1 MTQTSQAAPGK
12 VTKLNRVERNAW
24 TKRKIFD
31 AATKIVGKYV
41 YAEAS
46 VARITEAAGV
56 AQGTFYNH
64 FENRQELLDQL
75 LPKIGID
82 MVRFIRER
90 TGTPQTARQEIERF
104 SAFFDFIREVPEFL
118 RILNEAEFFA
128 PIGYQK
134 HFDNISTAYVR
145 ILKRARLAGTIEAY
159 SDEEF
164 EAIVQMLMGA
174 RGYLSRRY
182 SYSGGENIA
191 SSEVER
197 VIYELPQVRE
207 VAVIGMRDERWGET
221 PVAIVV
227 LAEHAALE
235 LPDLTDHCRARLAGF
250 KIPKQLIIRD
260 SLPRNPS
267 GKVLKRVLR
276 AELEAHA

>member
-1 MTQTSQAAPGK
+1 MTQEPETTSGK
-12 VTKLNRVERNAW
+12 VAKLNRVERNAW

-31 AATKIVGKYV
+31 AATKIVGKYG

-46 VARITEAAGV
+46 VARITEEAGV

-75 LPKIGID
+75 LPMIGTA

-90 TGTPQTARQEIERF
+90 TGTAHAARQEIERF
-104 SAFFDFIREVPEFL
+104 GAFFDFIREVPEFL

-134 HFDNISTAYVR
+134 HLDNISTAYVR
-145 ILKRARLAGTIEAY
+145 ILRRARHAGAIDNF

-164 EAIVQMLMGA
+164 EAIVHMFMGA

-182 SYSGGENIA
+182 SYSGGAVTAVPDHVISAYEKLITRGLFTPR
-191 SSEVER
+191 SEGDNHDR
-197 VIYELPQVRE
+197 
-207 VAVIGMRDERWGET
+207 
-221 PVAIVV
+221 
-227 LAEHAALE
+227 
-235 LPDLTDHCRARLAGF
+235 
-250 KIPKQLIIRD
+250 
-260 SLPRNPS
+260 
-267 GKVLKRVLR
+267 
-276 AELEAHA
+276 

>member
-1 MTQTSQAAPGK
+1 MTQATPAK

-24 TKRKIFD
+24 TKQRIFD
-31 AATKIVGKYV
+31 AATKIVGKYG

-75 LPKIGID
+75 LPKIGLD
-82 MVRFIRER
+82 MVRFIRAR
-90 TGTPQTARQEIERF
+90 TGTASAARQEVERF

-134 HFDNISTAYVR
+134 HFDNISSAYVR
-145 ILKRARLAGTIEAY
+145 ILQRALAAGATNTF

-164 EAIVQMLMGA
+164 EALVQVLMGA

-182 SYSGGENIA
+182 SYSEHGVTAVPDYVISAYQKLVTRGLFN
-191 SSEVER
+191 SSDKGR
-197 VIYELPQVRE
+197 
-207 VAVIGMRDERWGET
+207 
-221 PVAIVV
+221 
-227 LAEHAALE
+227 
-235 LPDLTDHCRARLAGF
+235 
-250 KIPKQLIIRD
+250 K
-260 SLPRNPS
+260 S
-267 GKVLKRVLR
+267 
-276 AELEAHA
+276 

>member
-1 MTQTSQAAPGK
+1 MTHAPQTTSAK

-31 AATKIVGKYV
+31 AATKIVGKYG

-64 FENRQELLDQL
+64 FENRQALLDQL
-75 LPKIGID
+75 LPKIGLD
-82 MVRFIRER
+82 MVRFIRAR
-90 TGTPQTARQEIERF
+90 TGTARAAKQEIERF
-104 SAFFDFIREVPEFL
+104 GAFFDFIRQVPEFL

-145 ILKRARLAGTIEAY
+145 ILKRARLAGTVDAY

-164 EAIVQMLMGA
+164 EAIVQILMGA
-174 RGYLSRRY
+174 RGYL
-182 SYSGGENIA
+182 
-191 SSEVER
+191 
-197 VIYELPQVRE
+197 
-207 VAVIGMRDERWGET
+207 
-221 PVAIVV
+221 
-227 LAEHAALE
+227 
-235 LPDLTDHCRARLAGF
+235 
-250 KIPKQLIIRD
+250 
-260 SLPRNPS
+260 
-267 GKVLKRVLR
+267 
-276 AELEAHA
+276 

>member
-1 MTQTSQAAPGK
+1 MTQSQAASGK

-31 AATKIVGKYV
+31 AATKVVGKYG

-46 VARITEAAGV
+46 VARITEEAGV

-82 MVRFIRER
+82 MVHFIRER
-90 TGTPQTARQEIERF
+90 TGNADAAKQEVERF
-104 SAFFDFIREVPEFL
+104 SAFFEFIREVPEFL

-128 PIGYQK
+128 PNGYQK
-134 HFDNISTAYVR
+134 HLDNISTAYVR
-145 ILKRARLAGTIEAY
+145 ILKRARLAGTIVDF

-164 EAIVQMLMGA
+164 EAIVHMFMGA

-182 SYSGGENIA
+182 SYANGAVTAVPEH
-191 SSEVER
+191 
-197 VIYELPQVRE
+197 VISAYRKLVTR
-207 VAVIGMRDERWGET
+207 GLFT
-221 PVAIVV
+221 PDKGNR
-227 LAEHAALE
+227 
-235 LPDLTDHCRARLAGF
+235 P
-250 KIPKQLIIRD
+250 
-260 SLPRNPS
+260 
-267 GKVLKRVLR
+267 
-276 AELEAHA
+276 